1 VLLQTSSCGEA
12 EVVIFVVDKYHCIP
26 IDGRAAFVVQVN
38 VCSLLETTSN
48 GFVSVGVDTS
58 VTDDIGTNKKCY
70 HLNLFCVVMDLY
82 LLHKI
87 CISI

>member
-48 GFVSVGVDTS
+48 GFG
-58 VTDDIGTNKKCY
+58 IQR
-70 HLNLFCVVMDLY
+70 
-82 LLHKI
+82 I
-87 CISI
+87 

>member
-1 VLLQTSSCGEA
+1 
-12 EVVIFVVDKYHCIP
+12 VVDKYHCIP

-48 GFVSVGVDTS
+48 GFVSVDVDTS

-70 HLNLFCVVMDLY
+70 QYCTAVNIEERRWLDL
-82 LLHKI
+82 LTGRL
-87 CISI
+87 